1 MSSILV
7 AAVEDHSDHQ
17 RMMSVAIVG
26 FVAHVDLD
34 DFIHCS

>member
-7 AAVEDHSDHQ
+7 AAVENHSDHH

-26 FVAHVDLD
+26 FVAHVYLD